1 MIDLKNQ
8 ILIAATRYKA
18 ARQEKN
24 ETEKKVWSSIWNSLN
39 RLQEIDK
46 EHKLPPNK
54 NTEG

>member
-18 ARQEKN
+18 AKQEGN
-24 ETEKKVWSSIWNSLN
+24 ETEMKVWNSIWNSLK

-54 NTEG
+54 KG